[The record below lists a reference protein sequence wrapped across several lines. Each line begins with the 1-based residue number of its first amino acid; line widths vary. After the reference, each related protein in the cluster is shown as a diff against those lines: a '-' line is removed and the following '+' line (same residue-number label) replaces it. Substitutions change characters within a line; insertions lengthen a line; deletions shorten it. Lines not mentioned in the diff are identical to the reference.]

1 MHASSDADA
10 PAFHDLRRRLTRCR
24 LAQLDLRLRVELL
37 LIGLLLT
44 GFVFWQV
51 RAPLASLR
59 LHGGVLTVLAI
70 VSGMWVLLAI
80 LTGGTVA
87 VRYAR
92 YLQAPPGPTWLALP
106 VSETGLARHLAWEA
120 SLPALWV
127 TVPAVG
133 IFAAALG
140 PAPWVALVA
149 LLPLWIGLLWL
160 AGRGGAWLARRI
172 VVRGAKP
179 GDLLRHLAT
188 ATAQSRSSRRR
199 RARWGRRPAWL
210 ALALKDLSMTR
221 RIGALARPL
230 ATALLFWFLA
240 GAAWRLPTPPHAL
253 DLPYVAA
260 FVLSL
265 LGSATLG
272 EWLVA
277 VAGSDP
283 FATVRSL
290 PLGVATVW
298 TARFAWGLLATALLV
313 VIHAVFA
320 RGIAPHALHLFLAW
334 SALGTLA
341 IVTLA
346 VNYGVTLF
354 PRADVA
360 QRLLGLSLGLAV
372 AASLMIPLLGWIVL
386 LSAVL
391 HSARRLPRW
400 SRLEEA

>member
-272 EWLVA
+272 
-277 VAGSDP
+277 
-283 FATVRSL
+283 
-290 PLGVATVW
+290 
-298 TARFAWGLLATALLV
+298 
-313 VIHAVFA
+313 
-320 RGIAPHALHLFLAW
+320 
-334 SALGTLA
+334 
-341 IVTLA
+341 
-346 VNYGVTLF
+346 
-354 PRADVA
+354 
-360 QRLLGLSLGLAV
+360 
-372 AASLMIPLLGWIVL
+372 
-386 LSAVL
+386 
-391 HSARRLPRW
+391 
-400 SRLEEA
+400 